1 LINLVDELDQVEI
14 DVEDET
20 AENKVLKRIEYLTEN
35 REQAF
40 NKVEI

>member
-14 DVEDET
+14 DVEEET
-20 AENKVLKRIEYLTEN
+20 PENKILKRIEYLTEN

-40 NKVEI
+40 SKVEI